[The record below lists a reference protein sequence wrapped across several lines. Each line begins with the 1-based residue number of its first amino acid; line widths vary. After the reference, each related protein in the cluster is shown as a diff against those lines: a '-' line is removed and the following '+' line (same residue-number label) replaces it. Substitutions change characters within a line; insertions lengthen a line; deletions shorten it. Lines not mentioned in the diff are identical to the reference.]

1 MPSLITVHVTACA
14 TTHDWRKKKGAKKGN
29 LSLPK
34 SSVPPSI
41 MKNVPFGSFFMVLC
55 MQCLCLDCEPG
66 WLLQSWALCLAVS
79 AISNPMASV
88 KGVPLTNK
96 LQNCEMPWI
105 LPDGFIKIHTVS
117 WSEVQEPVC
126 HLFWMSSF
134 IMTQQP
140 EFHSRKQ
147 HSKVKLTKGNLICW
161 RQLPNPLILYM
172 LMSCKARSNQ
182 ENLKH
187 LDAIRFIFTVSA
199 EKRPSADDDEAIH
212 FNPRGHR
219 LDGTLRSFCLSSW
232 ASSRW
237 AWKHENMKYALHICL
252 QQKKQWP
259 QRTSI
264 ISKRLRSLSW
274 VRVNL
279 HVRLCSCGS
288 MSQPRCPCHIGCMR
302 QDGRL
307 TSSVNVSVS
316 KNPRH
321 ME

>member
-1 MPSLITVHVTACA
+1 
-14 TTHDWRKKKGAKKGN
+14 
-29 LSLPK
+29 
-34 SSVPPSI
+34 

-55 MQCLCLDCEPG
+55 MHCLCLDCEPG

-219 LDGTLRSFCLSSW
+219 LDGTLRSFLPQQLGFFAMSMKTWKYEICVAHLLTTKKTVAPKNIYNIQKITKSFLSS
-232 ASSRW
+232 
-237 AWKHENMKYALHICL
+237 C
-252 QQKKQWP
+252 
-259 QRTSI
+259 
-264 ISKRLRSLSW
+264 
-274 VRVNL
+274 
-279 HVRLCSCGS
+279 
-288 MSQPRCPCHIGCMR
+288 QPACA
-302 QDGRL
+302 
-307 TSSVNVSVS
+307 VV
-316 KNPRH
+316 
-321 ME
+321 